1 LYHGIGH
8 VAIPRQELGMIEQSI
23 RPTQQFTIVTRAR
36 HDYQLTELR
45 TTAAFIL
52 EEEGAVKLFLSS
64 TVARLHGFCFEM
76 IRSENLDE
84 YDVIRLDVLIR
95 LDAIVSDVVS

>member
-1 LYHGIGH
+1 
-8 VAIPRQELGMIEQSI
+8 MIEQSI

-52 EEEGAVKLFLSS
+52 EEEGAGKDDK
-64 TVARLHGFCFEM
+64 TG
-76 IRSENLDE
+76 NLGCC
-84 YDVIRLDVLIR
+84 L
-95 LDAIVSDVVS
+95 